1 VTAIA
6 KVRRAF
12 DITTPAQEAALA
24 SLDSAEELER
34 RRRINAEG
42 RVQLEGILRDHGLEP
57 VGPAVANFLFVEV
70 GDDSRPFFEQRLRE
84 GVIVRPTH
92 GFGAPGA
99 VRVTV
104 GTPEEHDLLAA
115 ALERVLPRATA

>member
-1 VTAIA
+1 
-6 KVRRAF
+6 
-12 DITTPAQEAALA
+12 
-24 SLDSAEELER
+24 
-34 RRRINAEG
+34 
-42 RVQLEGILRDHGLEP
+42 
-57 VGPAVANFLFVEV
+57 
-70 GDDSRPFFEQRLRE
+70 
-84 GVIVRPTH
+84 VIVRPTH